1 MNIVEVQ
8 NLSVGFETRAG
19 LVHAVQNLSFEVRQG
34 ETLGIVG
41 ESGSGKSVSS
51 LALMGLLPPNA
62 HVTADKMMLMRD
74 DLLTISEK
82 HKQALR
88 GGDMAMIFQ
97 DPMTSL
103 NPAFTIG
110 YQLMEVLQIHQE
122 DLSKQQRHDKSIS
135 LLKDVG
141 ISFPEARMN
150 AYPHQLSGGMCQR
163 VMIAMAVACQ
173 PQLLIADEPTTAL
186 DVTIQA
192 QILDLL
198 DQLKV
203 EKKMSMILITHNIGV
218 VAEHA
223 DRVMVMYAGQ
233 AVEVGKTK
241 DIIERP
247 SHPYTKALLDSLP
260 ANHTESEHRTKLTS
274 IPGMVPDLANRPT
287 GCQMHPR
294 CSFVQDKCRID
305 MPEIDLSSE
314 ERTVRCFYPLEGE

>member
-1 MNIVEVQ
+1 MNIVEIK
-8 NLSVGFETRAG
+8 NLSVNFETQRG
-19 LVHAVQNLSFEVRQG
+19 IVNAVQNLTFDVRQG

-41 ESGSGKSVSS
+41 ESGSGKSVAS

-62 HVTADKMMLMRD
+62 LLTADKMMLVRD

-82 HKQALR
+82 HKQTLR

-103 NPAFTIG
+103 NPSFTVG
-110 YQLMEVLQIHQE
+110 YQLMEALKQHQE
-122 DLSKQQRHDKSIS
+122 NLNKQQRKEKSID

-141 ISFPEARMN
+141 ISSPEARVK
-150 AYPHQLSGGMCQR
+150 AYPHQLSGGMSQR
-163 VMIAMAVACQ
+163 VMIAMALAGL

-198 DQLKV
+198 DKLRQ
-203 EKKMSMILITHNIGV
+203 EKNMSMILITHDIGV
-218 VAEHA
+218 VAQHA

-233 AVEVGKTK
+233 AVEIGNTK
-241 DIIERP
+241 DVIERP

-260 ANHTESEHRTKLTS
+260 GNHSEKEHRTKLTS
-274 IPGMVPDLANRPT
+274 IPGMVPDLANRPR

-294 CSFVQDKCRID
+294 CTFVQDRCRVE
-305 MPEIDLSSE
+305 MPEMDNTE
-314 ERTVRCFYPLEGE
+314 ERNVRCFYPLEGE